1 MIRFAERYEEDMTG
15 TARRH
20 NATGKYPDMSE
31 RRMVWFGIDNF
42 SRFSRHVYI
51 GSERIATVT
60 EVSSNGMQEYDNDD
74 LYKAGIRCINK
85 SDYDSLLAVQSSMV
99 AAYSDSLRV
108 PYSGSPEAV
117 RSARSL
123 GITGGLGVGHGNGSG
138 DNADNSSTAANDSV
152 FYYHRDHLGSTMS
165 VTDSVGQVAQTVE
178 YTPWGEVFV
187 EQRNDSICTTPYLF
201 NGKELDEETGLYY
214 YGARYYD
221 PKMNVWYSTDP
232 MQEKYPWVT
241 TYGYCLGNPINAIDS
256 YGSDVVWAIR
266 NGSYSGII
274 KALNNT
280 KTYNTIFYRF
290 LKNQDNVTISPSSN
304 RTYYGYAPSLKSN
317 NGYNIYIGNCGFVKN
332 GRLTIDATLLA
343 KVIRHEGLHSKYQL
357 INDEGNLSY
366 YPTLNKHMQLQA
378 EQIAKGYSYEG
389 EHETMAEG
397 NIPTF
402 VKGMKEFDA
411 NYGTCHSNDWYNAIA
426 WMGSLREASSAW
438 WDLDETTR
446 NKYMLIQR
454 NEQLYMDYL
463 DAKATY
469 YGNKTNK
476 NRAAMNRAKQAV
488 NWNLFNQTRNE

>member
-1 MIRFAERYEEDMTG
+1 MKGRAINTSSILLRDGENRMRGISDNGYMSLYWYDADGNRTVK
-15 TARRH
+15 RH
-20 NATGKYPDMSE
+20 NGGDAFHLYLP
-31 RRMVWFGIDNF
+31 I
-42 SRFSRHVYI
+42 SR
-51 GSERIATVT
+51 T
-60 EVSSNGMQEYDNDD
+60 EEKDNDT
-74 LYKAGIRCINK
+74 AETSENNPQRNH
-85 SDYDSLLAVQSSMV
+85 
-99 AAYSDSLRV
+99 
-108 PYSGSPEAV
+108 PTT
-117 RSARSL
+117 L
-123 GITGGLGVGHGNGSG
+123 GDGKVY
-138 DNADNSSTAANDSV
+138 
-152 FYYHRDHLGSTMS
+152 FYHRDHLGSTMS
-165 VTDSVGQVAQTVE
+165 VTDSLGQVAQTVE
-178 YTPWGEVFV
+178 YTPTGEVFV
-187 EQRNDSICTTPYLF
+187 EQRYDSICTTPYLF